1 MGLREAVVLAKVGDL
16 LWVLLVLDFLHDLEP
31 VGHLFAVALFDSGEV
46 GLARRIF
53 RHGVMLATTFAPK
66 MARGTSHSSLRSAT
80 GQSKQVYLQ

>member
-31 VGHLFAVALFDSGEV
+31 VGHLFAIALFDSGEV

-53 RHGVMLATTFAPK
+53 RHIPIVIASVSTIS
-66 MARGTSHSSLRSAT
+66 TS
-80 GQSKQVYLQ
+80 